1 MSVPETNAFPHKDYN
16 SVSYS
21 NDIML
26 LKVKETTVFW
36 GVCCQIFIISSKS
49 NLISYYCLL
58 LPLDNVQLKQTALK
72 GRVRNM

>member
-1 MSVPETNAFPHKDYN
+1 MLVPGTNAFPHKDYDP
-16 SVSYS
+16 VFFS

-26 LKVKETTVFW
+26 LKVKETTEFL

-49 NLISYYCLL
+49 SLISYYCL